1 MFEEHWFRV
10 LTKQA
15 TGTGKTKV
23 MSLLLVWSY
32 FHKRYE
38 EDSDLSTNFLV
49 IAPNIIVLD
58 RLRDDFDSL
67 SIFFSDPALPS
78 NGFDGRDWRT
88 DFQPKLHIQDE
99 VSTMS
104 PYGNIFLTNIH
115 RVYSRSEHETS
126 FDDTDTTDYFLGSK
140 PVANTSD
147 NKISVGDIVRD
158 IDELVVFNDEAH
170 HIHDTKMAW
179 FKSIQD
185 IHNQLLQKGS
195 KLSLQID
202 VTATPKHSNGNIF
215 VQTVSDYPLV
225 EAIHQRVG

>member
-1 MFEEHWFRV
+1 M

-78 NGFDGRDWRT
+78 NGFDGRDWR
-88 DFQPKLHIQDE
+88 E
-99 VSTMS
+99 
-104 PYGNIFLTNIH
+104 IFNQTA
-115 RVYSRSEHETS
+115 YSR
-126 FDDTDTTDYFLGSK
+126 
-140 PVANTSD
+140 
-147 NKISVGDIVRD
+147 
-158 IDELVVFNDEAH
+158 
-170 HIHDTKMAW
+170 
-179 FKSIQD
+179 
-185 IHNQLLQKGS
+185 
-195 KLSLQID
+195 
-202 VTATPKHSNGNIF
+202 
-215 VQTVSDYPLV
+215 
-225 EAIHQRVG
+225 